1 MPADAT
7 LVLEIRTY
15 RIKAG
20 MRDAFRRLV
29 ADESIPLVRAHGM
42 RVVQFGPS
50 LHDADSYVLMRAFAS
65 LEQRT
70 EQEESFYGSDLWLQ
84 NYDARVMA
92 MIDSYLTIVIPV
104 SEATIASFAAQA
116 HLW

>member
-1 MPADAT
+1 MTADAT

-15 RIKAG
+15 RIKPG
-20 MRDAFRRLV
+20 MRDAFHHLV

-50 LHDADSYVLMRAFAS
+50 LHDADSYVLMRAFTS

-70 EQEESFYGSDLWLQ
+70 EQEDSFYGSDLWLEK
-84 NYDARVMA
+84 YDARVMA
-92 MIDSYLTIVIPV
+92 MIDSYLTTVIEV
-104 SEATIASFAAQA
+104 SEDAVQA
-116 HLW
+116 LTLE

>member
-1 MPADAT
+1 MSAEKS

-15 RIKAG
+15 RIKPG
-20 MRDAFRRLV
+20 LRDAFHRLV

-50 LHDADSYVLMRAFAS
+50 LHDADSYVLMRAFHS

-70 EQEESFYGSDLWLQ
+70 EQEDSFYGSDLWLQ
-84 NYDARVMA
+84 KYDASVMA
-92 MIDSYLTIVIPV
+92 MIDSYLTVVIPT
-104 SEATIASFAAQA
+104 SEAAIAELSGA
-116 HLW
+116 H